1 MSDQARRCPVD
12 GCSYTGSVDSVEAH
26 VSSMTDEPHEGLTGS
41 SVREQIEESATE
53 VVEEADG
60 TPVAGAGL
68 GAAAAGLGTMAS
80 ADGDG
85 LSTGE
90 IVLAV
95 AGLAV
100 VVYLLTSPSTSGR
113 SRTRSEEE
121 KQGGSFGP
129 MA

>member
-1 MSDQARRCPVD
+1 MSNQAHRCPVA

-53 VVEEADG
+53 VVEETDG
-60 TPVAGAGL
+60 APVAGAGL

-90 IVLAV
+90 IVLA
-95 AGLAV
+95 AGFV
-100 VVYLLTSPSTSGR
+100 VVVLYLLTSSSSGSGAR
-113 SRTRSEEE
+113 GEEEE
-121 KQGGSFGP
+121 KQGGAFSGV
-129 MA
+129 A